1 MDLRKA
7 FDTVSHDILLKKLR
21 HYGVGGVVYN
31 LLKSYLTER
40 KQFVYINGSYSTTQT
55 IQFGVPQGS
64 NLGPI
69 LVSIYVNDMF
79 NIFDFSPV
87 LYADDTCLYVK
98 ASKEKDL
105 ESLMNRKVEIANR
118 WMTANKLTINATKS
132 SALLITPGAK
142 TATQTPKIVCDGLP
156 IAVNSNVKY
165 LVLWIDENLKFDIH
179 LKFVERKIACAVGM
193 FNKLKCYFPKEIL
206 LQLYHALIYPH
217 LLYAIPIW
225 GSIYKS
231 YLHKI
236 SILRNKAVKIV
247 TQTKW
252 NSSANFSCTNL
263 KFLKLNKLHLY
274 EVGKIMYNLYHKQHP
289 YNLNQYFS
297 KSNVRHSRP
306 TRCSSSHMLTIPLM
320 KTTKL
325 QQSFLYQGVK
335 TWNSIPHNIKNS
347 SFSKFK
353 SDSKQF
359 FLTTFN

>member
-1 MDLRKA
+1 ML
-7 FDTVSHDILLKKLR
+7 
-21 HYGVGGVVYN
+21 
-31 LLKSYLTER
+31 
-40 KQFVYINGSYSTTQT
+40 
-55 IQFGVPQGS
+55 
-64 NLGPI
+64 
-69 LVSIYVNDMF
+69 
-79 NIFDFSPV
+79 
-87 LYADDTCLYVK
+87 
-98 ASKEKDL
+98 
-105 ESLMNRKVEIANR
+105 
-118 WMTANKLTINATKS
+118 
-132 SALLITPGAK
+132 
-142 TATQTPKIVCDGLP
+142 
-156 IAVNSNVKY
+156 
-165 LVLWIDENLKFDIH
+165 
-179 LKFVERKIACAVGM
+179 
-193 FNKLKCYFPKEIL
+193 FPKEIL

-225 GSIYKS
+225 GSTYKS

-236 SILRNKAVKIV
+236 SILQNKAVKIV

-252 NSSANFSCTNL
+252 NSSANSSYINL
-263 KFLKLNKLHLY
+263 KVLKLNKLYLY
-274 EVGKIMYNLYHKQHP
+274 EVGKIMCNLYHKQHP

-306 TRCSSSHMLTIPLM
+306 TRCSSSLMFTIPLM